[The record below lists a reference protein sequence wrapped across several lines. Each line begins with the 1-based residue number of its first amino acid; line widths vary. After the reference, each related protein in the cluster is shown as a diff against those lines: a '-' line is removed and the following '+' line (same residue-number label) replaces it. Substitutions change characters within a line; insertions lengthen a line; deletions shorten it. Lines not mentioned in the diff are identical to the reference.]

1 MSSTTSRRLS
11 FRDLASSYGNLLSL
25 SPKLDLPEPR
35 YKTVEER
42 WAAAWKMTGD
52 SMYRT
57 LGKESPETNSTLGR
71 KSYGHSSKIKKRKN
85 KIAAE

>member
-1 MSSTTSRRLS
+1 MSSPTSRRLS
-11 FRDLASSYGNLLSL
+11 FRDLAKSYGNLLSL
-25 SPKLDLPEPR
+25 SPRLDLPEPR

-52 SMYRT
+52 SMYKS
-57 LGKESPETNSTLGR
+57 LAKESPGTYSKSGR
-71 KSYGHSSKIKKRKN
+71 KTNGHSSQIKARKN